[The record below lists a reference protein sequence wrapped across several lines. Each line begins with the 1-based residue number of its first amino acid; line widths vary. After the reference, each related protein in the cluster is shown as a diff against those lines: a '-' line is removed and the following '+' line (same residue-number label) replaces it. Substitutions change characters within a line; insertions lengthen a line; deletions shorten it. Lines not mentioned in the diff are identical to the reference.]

1 MALVDESPEHTR
13 TAEHLRTGERAPA
26 KTAETLRAGEQEER
40 AAAKTAEPL
49 RAGERFP
56 PETPESLRT
65 GEGVRDLELT
75 GNSQFGTAAC
85 RGEVSRAGSGE
96 SAEHAHVYENENQ
109 IHIASQAAAKSIA
122 AIATVPRGKSGVRP
136 NTEDADKDTDS
147 HYARFVERDEDIAG
161 GDDLTADDAVKMVS
175 VATSEPPRPQLAYST
190 SAPPSSPSKSERC
203 NAYDNVIV
211 PRGSNAEDP
220 KLEDD
225 RTDPAARKKL
235 SDISDDEDAG
245 DDLDDGYLKPTTLH
259 TAQTLS
265 ENISTIRHQ
274 NDKRQKLQRRS
285 DHGTYLHPIFVP
297 SPVTSTSTSHAPF
310 CTAQSVLL
318 SKPNAVTSMTGT
330 ADPARTEG
338 SLNAG
343 VLLNQYPLPSW
354 AKRNS
359 GEERYFTT
367 VRRTGAM
374 PGFGKVPHF
383 VYTGE
388 TFGV

>member
-13 TAEHLRTGERAPA
+13 TAEHLRTGERA
-26 KTAETLRAGEQEER
+26 
-40 AAAKTAEPL
+40 AAKTAEPL

-56 PETPESLRT
+56 PKTPESLRT
-65 GEGVRDLELT
+65 GEGVRDLDLT
-75 GNSQFGTAAC
+75 GPSQFGTAAC

-96 SAEHAHVYENENQ
+96 SAEHTHVYENENQ
-109 IHIASQAAAKSIA
+109 IHIASQAAVKGIA
-122 AIATVPRGKSGVRP
+122 AIV
-136 NTEDADKDTDS
+136 ADN

-225 RTDPAARKKL
+225 RTDPAAREEL

-318 SKPNAVTSMTGT
+318 SKPNAVTSITGT

-359 GEERYFTT
+359 GEERYFTP

-374 PGFGKVPHF
+374 PGSGKVPHF